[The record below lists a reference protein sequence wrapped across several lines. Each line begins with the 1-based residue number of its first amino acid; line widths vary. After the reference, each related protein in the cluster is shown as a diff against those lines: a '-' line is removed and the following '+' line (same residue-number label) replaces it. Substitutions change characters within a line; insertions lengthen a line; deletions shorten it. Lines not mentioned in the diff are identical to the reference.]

1 MKAKRNFFFSEN
13 SSYRGSTM
21 HIFPSFEFHF
31 IGKHILQNNALL
43 FVLTADTTFT
53 VFGEWLRANDSCL
66 EGRWRGNG
74 EDKDRKLERR
84 DRSFGKNDRRK
95 WKRIYISW
103 VMRREKSLNKV
114 RSARR
119 KCRILRVRVRM
130 RVRMRASLLTSYVP
144 SFDSFVWG
152 LFFFVEFYSFSF
164 LVH

>member
-1 MKAKRNFFFSEN
+1 
-13 SSYRGSTM
+13 M

-119 KCRILRVRVRM
+119 KCRILRM
-130 RVRMRASLLTSYVP
+130 RIRMRASLFLNIAR
-144 SFDSFVWG
+144 SFFRFFCLRFILFRG
-152 LFFFVEFYSFSF
+152 ILFFFVSCSLIFSLLF
-164 LVH
+164 FFCFQKDWRVEADVI